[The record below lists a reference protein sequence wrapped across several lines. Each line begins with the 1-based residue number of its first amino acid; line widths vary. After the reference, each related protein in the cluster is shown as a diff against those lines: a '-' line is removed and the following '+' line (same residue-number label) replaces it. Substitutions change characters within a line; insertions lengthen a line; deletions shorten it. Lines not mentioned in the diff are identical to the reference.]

1 MIICYLVTVI
11 SDKDE
16 EGLFVGRL
24 RLFLFPPK
32 KTIASF
38 SLPLSLLQACK
49 LVNYYYFSFFKLILE
64 KYLNTLIC
72 TYEMFKSNI
81 TSKCKLWLE
90 AQYFFSLS

>member
-16 EGLFVGRL
+16 EGLSVGRL

-38 SLPLSLLQACK
+38 SLPLSLLQA
-49 LVNYYYFSFFKLILE
+49 S
-64 KYLNTLIC
+64 
-72 TYEMFKSNI
+72 
-81 TSKCKLWLE
+81 
-90 AQYFFSLS
+90 